1 MQSQRLFILCY
12 AEHQPPRLRPQ
23 EFVEQTKVNSGLDF
37 DKLNKQPGFAS
48 ETNVGTSPQQAVR
61 SALALP
67 AHSISSPGSTYKHCY
82 RGDL

>member
-1 MQSQRLFILCY
+1 MQSQRLSILGC

-23 EFVEQTKVNSGLDF
+23 EFVEATKENSGLDF

-61 SALALP
+61 SAM
-67 AHSISSPGSTYKHCY
+67 PGPCFLYQAFT
-82 RGDL
+82 